1 MTEKWRYFLCTASS
15 ETFAWLGWPRKMA
28 VPSPLGD
35 VKIVSPISTFVL
47 NTLTLKKKVHFY
59 FSSKAFVIYDHK
71 SDMFFKIVGFAGKR
85 ILLPPSL
92 PSPLIPFFCFFFALV
107 PTLLDEIARKRLLRR
122 LIFYVSRC
130 ILLLSQKGAIPHT
143 KTFNRRPDSGKW
155 W

>member
-1 MTEKWRYFLCTASS
+1 
-15 ETFAWLGWPRKMA
+15 MA
-28 VPSPLGD
+28 APSPLGD

-92 PSPLIPFFCFFFALV
+92 PSPSFLFFVFFCSRPNFTRRNRAETLATQVNFLRVTLHFA
-107 PTLLDEIARKRLLRR
+107 TESEGRDTT
-122 LIFYVSRC
+122 
-130 ILLLSQKGAIPHT
+130 H
-143 KTFNRRPDSGKW
+143 
-155 W
+155 